1 LHVHV
6 LNIIVIWQTPCN
18 KRYVSS
24 VISEGDT
31 LHLHQWIVT
40 DVFFYKCKHIHID
53 KASVCNFNTKLYA
66 LNCEKIPFFPLKH
79 FPGCQNGRLVF

>member
-40 DVFFYKCKHIHID
+40 DVFFINANTYILIKHPFVISI
-53 KASVCNFNTKLYA
+53 
-66 LNCEKIPFFPLKH
+66 LNCMH
-79 FPGCQNGRLVF
+79 